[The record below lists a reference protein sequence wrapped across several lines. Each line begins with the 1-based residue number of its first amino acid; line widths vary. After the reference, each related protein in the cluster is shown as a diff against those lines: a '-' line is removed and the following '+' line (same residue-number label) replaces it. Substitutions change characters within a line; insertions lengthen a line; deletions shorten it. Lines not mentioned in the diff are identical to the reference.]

1 MIIEKVVDLSM
12 PITEETPVYPGDP
25 KPKIKPAAT
34 IDADGYNVSLVSM
47 GSHTGTH
54 VDAPFHFNPKGSKIE
69 EVPLEQ
75 FMGEGIIIDV
85 SHKLEREAI
94 VLADVELYEEK
105 LGPDKIVLFHTGWS
119 QYAGD
124 EKYFQHPYIAEEAV
138 RYLLEKGIKV
148 FLIDALNI
156 DPPDGS
162 SFIGHE
168 LITAVNGIIGEN
180 YTNLDLIDFENPFI
194 ITLPLSYQGLDGS
207 SVRAVAVKF
216 R

>member
-12 PITEETPVYPGDP
+12 PITEKTPVYPGDP
-25 KPKIKPAAT
+25 KPNIQPAAT
-34 IDADGYNVSLVSM
+34 IDTDGYNVSFVSM

-54 VDAPFHFNPKGSKIE
+54 VDAPFHFNPEGSKID

-75 FMGEGIIIDV
+75 FMGEGIIIEV
-85 SHKLEREAI
+85 SDKLAGEAI
-94 VLADVELYEEK
+94 LLADVKPYEEK

-119 QYAGD
+119 RYADD
-124 EKYFQHPYIAEEAV
+124 EKYFQHPYISEEAV
-138 RYLLEKGIKV
+138 RFILEKGIKV

-156 DPPDGS
+156 DPPDAS
-162 SFIGHE
+162 SFVGHE

-180 YTNLDLIDFENPFI
+180 YTNFDLIDFENPFI